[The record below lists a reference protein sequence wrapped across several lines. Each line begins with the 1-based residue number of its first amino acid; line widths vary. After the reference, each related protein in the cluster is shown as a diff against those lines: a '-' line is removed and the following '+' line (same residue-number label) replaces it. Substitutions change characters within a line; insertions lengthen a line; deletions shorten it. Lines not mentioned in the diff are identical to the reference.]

1 MRALADMCLVGVQG
15 YMQLYHSLAVRL
27 EQLEG
32 AVAKAGLT
40 IVHAHNRPKGSTVI
54 SCEDRDAMLTRTLT
68 RTLTL
73 GVGVG

>member
-1 MRALADMCLVGVQG
+1 MRALADMCLVGVHG

-40 IVHAHNRPKGSTVI
+40 IVHGHNRPAV
-54 SCEDRDAMLTRTLT
+54 AVAV
-68 RTLTL
+68 
-73 GVGVG
+73 GVGVGSR